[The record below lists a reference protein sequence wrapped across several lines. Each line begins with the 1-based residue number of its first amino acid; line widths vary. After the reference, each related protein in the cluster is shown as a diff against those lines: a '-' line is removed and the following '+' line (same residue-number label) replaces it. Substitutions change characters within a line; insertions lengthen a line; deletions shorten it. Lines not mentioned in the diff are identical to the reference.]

1 MTQEEIDIMYM
12 RRCLQL
18 AANGLGRVRPNPMVG
33 CVVCRGVPPCTPEVI
48 SEGYHQEHG
57 HNHAERNAL
66 LRNDG
71 AYTGVNPYEGATL
84 YVNLEP
90 CSHYGHTPPCADL
103 IIEKGIR
110 RVVCCNDDPNPLVSG
125 NGFRKLEAAGIEV
138 TRHVLESEGREL
150 NRRFFTF
157 MEKQRPYVILKWAE
171 SADGFMAPVG
181 AYPRVRPQ
189 EDTRAYTDVRPQEDT
204 RAYTGVRPLEDT
216 RAYTDVRPLED
227 TRAYTGVHPQE
238 DTRAYTGVRP
248 LEDTRAYTGVRPYW
262 LSTQRQNRLNHRWR
276 TEEAAILVG
285 SETYLT
291 DSPTLTAR
299 HYLGPQPQP
308 IVLDRR
314 GRLSNVP
321 SHWLHLRTQTVADT
335 LKVLYEAKL
344 QSVIVE
350 GGRQVLDAFIQSG
363 LYDEVRILRSPQTL
377 GSGLPA
383 PEIPPI
389 APNRLTIV
397 EP

>member
-1 MTQEEIDIMYM
+1 MQ
-12 RRCLQL
+12 RCLQL
-18 AANGLGRVRPNPMVG
+18 ATNGLGRVRPNPLVG
-33 CVVCRGVPPCTPEVI
+33 CVIVKDGKII
-48 SEGYHQEHG
+48 SEGFHQEYG

-66 LRNDG
+66 LRGGD
-71 AYTGVNPYEGATL
+71 YSGATL

-90 CSHYGHTPPCADL
+90 CSHYGKTPPCADL

-110 RVVCCNDDPNPLVSG
+110 RVVCCNDDPNPLVAG

-138 TRHVLESEGREL
+138 VRHELEEEGREL

-157 MEKQRPYVILKWAE
+157 MEQKRPYVILKWAQ
-171 SADGFMAPVG
+171 SKDGYMAPKTPG
-181 AYPRVRPQ
+181 
-189 EDTRAYTDVRPQEDT
+189 
-204 RAYTGVRPLEDT
+204 
-216 RAYTDVRPLED
+216 
-227 TRAYTGVHPQE
+227 
-238 DTRAYTGVRP
+238 
-248 LEDTRAYTGVRPYW
+248 PYW

-285 SETYLT
+285 SETFLK
-291 DSPTLTAR
+291 DSPTLTPR
-299 HYLGPQPQP
+299 HYLGPAPQP
-308 IVLDRR
+308 VVLDRR
-314 GRLSNVP
+314 NRLTDVP
-321 SHWLHLRTQTVADT
+321 THWLHLRTQTIEEA
-335 LKVLYEAKL
+335 LQVLYEAKL

-350 GGRQVLDAFIQSG
+350 GGHKILDAFISSG

-389 APNRLTIV
+389 APHRLIII